1 MLTAPFAD
9 DWIMDLK
16 SAKKEGGLP
25 ALDTEH
31 ANRITLLLIGALIL
45 LIFMDVQARRRYK
58 NLQGRVD
65 NVTAEIQSDLS
76 AASLHKRENSAEEL
90 LKPIQKTASEIFG
103 FEGSAPLPNPG
114 SATGLEAE
122 ELSAAAYDLK
132 RLSVPK
138 TGEMKKFNFYFIR
151 FKRARSELV
160 RVERIYDWLE
170 MSPMEALKTLQN
182 GPKSGERGLL
192 TAFDKSTNVLGL
204 EVENGVAIVDMD
216 EGVGKN
222 GENLVRDRLDQIM
235 LTLTQFPEISSVRF
249 RINGK
254 AVQNIGSVKI
264 AFPGQRKVAELSL

>member
-1 MLTAPFAD
+1 MLTTPFAD
-9 DWIMDLK
+9 DRIMDLK

-31 ANRITLLLIGALIL
+31 ANRITLLLIGALIM

-58 NLQGRVD
+58 NLQSRVEM
-65 NVTAEIQSDLS
+65 NSEISGDLS
-76 AASLHKRENSAEEL
+76 AAPLQKRENSADEL
-90 LKPIQKTASEIFG
+90 LKPIQRTASEIFG
-103 FEGSAPLPNPG
+103 FDESTPLPNPG

-160 RVERIYDWLE
+160 RVERVYNTAE
-170 MSPMEALKTLQN
+170 MNPMEALKILQN

-192 TAFDKSTNVLGL
+192 TAFDRSTNILGL
-204 EVENGVAIVDMD
+204 ELENGVAVVDLD

-222 GENLVRDRLDQIM
+222 GTNLVRDRLDQVM
-235 LTLTQFPEISSVRF
+235 LTLIQFPEISSVQF

-254 AVQNIGSVKI
+254 TVQNIASVKI
-264 AFPGQRKVAELSL
+264 TFPSQRKVAELSL